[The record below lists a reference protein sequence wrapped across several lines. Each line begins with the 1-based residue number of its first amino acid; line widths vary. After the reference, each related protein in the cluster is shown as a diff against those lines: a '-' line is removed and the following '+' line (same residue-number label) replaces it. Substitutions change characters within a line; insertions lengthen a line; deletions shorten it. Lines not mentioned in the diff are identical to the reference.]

1 MQRGPDSLGPAAL
14 ATVVLVYSLL
24 SSPSSLSSSEPNLDL
39 LAAYALECTAEHHAP
54 PSLDAW
60 IKRAR
65 ATTASEAVH
74 ARLTDVQLIVK
85 ALRADSL
92 DGVLQWFNE
101 VFRVLLAP
109 TEEDELAPSLTP
121 PPLLRA
127 SPFGVYVR
135 RTALTLGRMSFDE
148 TRTWWAALER
158 WCDGPGER
166 GEQRKSEK
174 RRREVPPFAR
184 ARLQQDYQSAREL
197 VRTFTPEGQREPTSQ
212 QALLHLAL
220 IEFEDGGLGAARMAL
235 HEATQV
241 ARTVGDTACLAAC
254 ASLQKRLDAASGAEF
269 GRRGGAAATA
279 RNSPHDVLWEL
290 SHRNS
295 QNDPLDTLFPLLYSS
310 LAAHQH
316 LSFPP
321 PAKSDKP
328 DPNKDPAQQQ
338 AQKDAARVGLHDP
351 DYRAQWHAA
360 AAGLWEEMGLDP
372 LARVHESLAL
382 ELVDPDKPTWD
393 VRLAILA
400 RQARRLSR
408 DNRPNAAL
416 GLLLSAVDAREKRVG
431 MGRKELGRWRDLVWE
446 VEVERAR
453 RSGHA
458 EAECMALAHYT
469 SPERL
474 RTLDSPDPHDAS
486 APLYT
491 RLTAATTSTHL
502 STLSQRE
509 RARLS
514 SLARLTTLRV
524 AGASGARAE
533 AERGLR
539 ELEEAWGAVLA
550 LEEGEGAGEQG
561 EGTLEA
567 REARARAA
575 VVACMDDDSQLPP
588 LIDELSAIAS
598 GYLALS
604 HLPSAQRVLLAASQL
619 ADHLLAS
626 PSPTSPD
633 HAAHWRAQRDALA
646 QRWLNVDEGRKREG
660 AEARERREERWE
672 RLRGVVDEVERAVE
686 VQNR

>member
-1 MQRGPDSLGPAAL
+1 MQPGAESLGPAAL

-24 SSPSSLSSSEPNLDL
+24 SSPSSLSSSEPHRDV

-60 IKRAR
+60 VQRGR
-65 ATTASEAVH
+65 GTTASEAVH
-74 ARLTDVQLIVK
+74 TRLGDVQLIVK

-101 VFRVLLAP
+101 V
-109 TEEDELAPSLTP
+109 
-121 PPLLRA
+121 
-127 SPFGVYVR
+127 YVR

-148 TRTWWAALER
+148 TRAWWTALER
-158 WCDGPGER
+158 WCDGTGER

-174 RRREVPPFAR
+174 RRRAVPSFAR

-197 VRTFTPEGQREPTSQ
+197 VRTFAPEGQREPTSQ

-220 IEFEDGGLGAARMAL
+220 IEFEDGGFGAARMAL

-241 ARTVGDTACLAAC
+241 ARSVGDTACLAA
-254 ASLQKRLDAASGAEF
+254 LQKRLDAASGADL
-269 GRRGGAAATA
+269 GRRGGATAAKG
-279 RNSPHDVLWEL
+279 SPHDVLWEL

-295 QNDPLDTLFPLLYSS
+295 QNDPLDTLFPLLCSS

-382 ELVDPDKPTWD
+382 EFVDPHKPTWD

-408 DNRPNAAL
+408 DNRPDAAL

-431 MGRKELGRWRDLVWE
+431 MGRKEVGRWRDLVWE

-458 EAECMALAHYT
+458 EVERMALAHHT
-469 SPERL
+469 SPETL

-491 RLTAATTSTHL
+491 RLTAAATWTHL

-514 SLARLTTLRV
+514 ALARLATLRV
-524 AGASGARAE
+524 AGASEARAE

-550 LEEGEGAGEQG
+550 LEEGETEGEQG

-575 VVACMDDDSQLPP
+575 VVACMEDDSQLPP
-588 LIDELSAIAS
+588 LVEELSAIAS

-604 HLPSAQRVLLAASQL
+604 HLPAAQRVLLAASQL

-633 HAAHWRAQRDALA
+633 HAAHFRAQRDALA
-646 QRWLNVDEGRKREG
+646 QRWLDIDEGRKREG

-672 RLRGVVDEVERAVE
+672 RLRRVVDEVERAVE